1 MEVGM
6 WERARDNDVLFSVT
20 GLSVVPRPVHI
31 VVIVIQTTG
40 TDAPAFTRCT
50 NPSTFDDAGASA
62 AARYETRASLRPKK
76 VASIGEGKQASI
88 ITGARQAE
96 DLYAR
101 HTPPPLHLDHGSSAT
116 TVKHSRCRP
125 KPPAESLPTLQKSP
139 RPRPRQRPPPSST
152 PSLQPPHH
160 RHKLH
165 HRRRGHSPPRRNLP
179 RLLVR
184 SDHSSLTL
192 RARPSQRA
200 QPSMRHPSGPR
211 RPIRPQRL
219 AVSPAAGRGA
229 GDAAI

>member
-1 MEVGM
+1 MSYSRLPVCLSSLVPCISWSSSSRRQERTPLLSHGELTHLLLMTRGRLPLLGM
-6 WERARDNDVLFSVT
+6 KRAV
-20 GLSVVPRPVHI
+20 
-31 VVIVIQTTG
+31 
-40 TDAPAFTRCT
+40 
-50 NPSTFDDAGASA
+50 
-62 AARYETRASLRPKK
+62 RPKK
-76 VASIGEGKQASI
+76 VASIGEGKQASL

-101 HTPPPLHLDHGSSAT
+101 HTPPPLHLDHGFSST
-116 TVKHSRCRP
+116 TVKHSKCRP

-152 PSLQPPHH
+152 PSHQPPHH

-165 HRRRGHSPPRRNLP
+165 HRRRGHSPPRQNRP

-219 AVSPAAGRGA
+219 AVSRAAGLGA